1 MIYAQLSGVLSLR
14 EIAAGL
20 SSHQARLYHL
30 GIGPVC
36 RSSVADANAHRPSA
50 LFADL
55 FALFW

>member
-1 MIYAQLSGVLSLR
+1 MIYARLSGALSSH

-30 GIGPVC
+30 GIGRVC
-36 RSSVADANAHRPSA
+36 RSSLADANAHRPSA
-50 LFADL
+50 LFAHL